1 MTSTTAAA
9 RFQQDAKGQFKCP
22 ECENTYSRE
31 RAVRRHMTEKHGW
44 APAKGNE
51 PRTARKLQEQDPP
64 EAPDEDTV
72 SFQVRSE
79 LRELALPLQ
88 EKLELLGRRLVAL
101 NREAQDLRDARNQI
115 ERTLRSLLGP
125 QQQAGSMHASG
136 SAVYRK
142 KQLAV
147 QDYLKRLPE
156 HLQEGFTANSL
167 AESMKADG
175 VTPALSGQ
183 TAAKIIE
190 ELHGQGVLRLDRISK
205 GGGKSF
211 LLAGRNGNRE
221 E

>member
-1 MTSTTAAA
+1 MPRASTAA
-9 RFQQDAKGQFKCP
+9 RFEQNSEGQFICP

-44 APAKGNE
+44 PKAKTTLAKKTAQEPAE
-51 PRTARKLQEQDPP
+51 PL

-72 SFQVRSE
+72 SFQVRGE

-88 EKLELLGRRLVAL
+88 EKLEVLDRRLVAL

-125 QQQAGSMHASG
+125 QQAAKGVNMSET
-136 SAVYRK
+136 VYRK
-142 KQLAV
+142 KFKAV
-147 QDYLKRLPE
+147 QDYLKRLPGE
-156 HLQEGFTANSL
+156 LQGGFTANAL
-167 AESMKADG
+167 AESMKTDG
-175 VTPALSGQ
+175 VTPVLSSQ
-183 TAAKIIE
+183 AAAKVIE
-190 ELHGQGVLRLDRISK
+190 ELHSQGVLRLDRISQ

-211 LLAGRNGNRE
+211 ILAGRNGNRE